1 MKILRKSKIDRFAV
15 KETCRV
21 CSSKFLIEY
30 SDVKLYTGGAYYV
43 CPICKTENTL
53 TDKNEVKYN
62 QYRFN
67 CKNKKG

>member
-1 MKILRKSKIDRFAV
+1 MKILRRSKIDRFAV

-21 CSSKFLIEY
+21 CSSKLLIEY
-30 SDVKLYTGGAYYV
+30 TDVKLYIGEAYYV

-53 TDKNEVKYN
+53 KDKNEVKYN

-67 CKNKKG
+67 CKNKK

>member
-1 MKILRKSKIDRFAV
+1 MKILWKAKIDRFAV
-15 KETCRV
+15 KETCGV

-30 SDVKLYTGGAYYV
+30 SDVKLCNGEEFYI

-53 TDKNEVKYN
+53 TDKNAIKYN
-62 QYRFN
+62 IYRFD

>member
-15 KETCRV
+15 KETCGV

-30 SDVKLYTGGAYYV
+30 SDVKLGFGEAYYV
-43 CPICKTENTL
+43 CPICGTENTL
-53 TDKNEVKYN
+53 TDKNEVKYSR
-62 QYRFN
+62 YRFN